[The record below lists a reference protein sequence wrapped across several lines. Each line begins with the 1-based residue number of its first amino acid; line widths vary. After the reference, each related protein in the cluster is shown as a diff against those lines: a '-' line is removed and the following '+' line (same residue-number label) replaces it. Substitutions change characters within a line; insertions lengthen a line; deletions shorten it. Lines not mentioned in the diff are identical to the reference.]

1 MTIKKWIKGTAL
13 LGTGL
18 LLAACGN
25 DTGTDEA
32 AETGG
37 ENAENEETTL
47 TVGASNVPHAE
58 ILEFV
63 QPMLAEEGINLE
75 IEAYNDYVI
84 PNVALNEGDLDAN
97 YFQHIP
103 FFEEAVAENDYDFA
117 NVGGIHLEPIAGY
130 SQRYDSIEE
139 LPENATVLTS
149 NSVTDHG
156 RVISILQEAGL
167 ITVEESVDVV
177 NATFEDI
184 AENPLNLQ
192 FDYEYDPAL
201 MTTLLEQDEG
211 DLIFINANFVVDV
224 DLNPLED
231 AIIVEDAATSPYQNI
246 VAVRSEDEDN
256 PAVERL
262 VEVLRSEETQDFI
275 LETWNGA
282 IIPVTE

>member
-63 QPMLAEEGINLE
+63 QPTLAEEGINLE

-167 ITVEESVDVV
+167 VTVEESVDVV

-211 DLIFINANFVVDV
+211 DLIFINANFAVDV

>member
-63 QPMLAEEGINLE
+63 QPTLAEEGINLE

-167 ITVEESVDVV
+167 VTVEESVDVV

-211 DLIFINANFVVDV
+211 DLIFINANFSVDV

>member
-275 LETWNGA
+275 LESWNGA

>member
-167 ITVEESVDVV
+167 VTVEESVDVV

-211 DLIFINANFVVDV
+211 DLIFINANFSVDV

>member
-63 QPMLAEEGINLE
+63 QPTLAEEGINLE

-130 SQRYDSIEE
+130 SQRYDIIEE

-167 ITVEESVDVV
+167 VTVEESVDVV

-211 DLIFINANFVVDV
+211 DLIFINANFAVDV

-282 IIPVTE
+282 IISVTE

>member
-63 QPMLAEEGINLE
+63 QPTLAEEGINLE

-97 YFQHIP
+97 YFQYIP

-167 ITVEESVDVV
+167 VTVEESVDVV

-211 DLIFINANFVVDV
+211 DLIFINANFSVDV

>member
-63 QPMLAEEGINLE
+63 QPTLAEEGINLE

-167 ITVEESVDVV
+167 VTVEESVDVV

-201 MTTLLEQDEG
+201 MTILLEQDEG
-211 DLIFINANFVVDV
+211 DLIFINANFAVDV

>member
-63 QPMLAEEGINLE
+63 QPTLAEEGINLE